1 MVAETEDMERQA
13 ISGASLDKGEA
24 KLSVVDMPD
33 VPGIAAKL
41 FGPLAER
48 GINVDMIVQS
58 VGANGLNTISFT
70 VPESDLKA
78 AMQTAQKVASE
89 LGASGVECA
98 PEIAKISAVG
108 VGMRSHSGVAARMF
122 KALGDAGIN
131 IHMISTSEIKISCV
145 VDASRGEEALR
156 VVHDAFE
163 LSKLTVEHG
172 TSQQ

>member
-1 MVAETEDMERQA
+1 MVAETEEMERHVV
-13 ISGASLDKGEA
+13 SGVSLDKGEA
-24 KLSVVDMPD
+24 KLSVLDVPD
-33 VPGIAAKL
+33 VPGTAAKL
-41 FGPLAER
+41 FGPLADR

-78 AMQTAQKVASE
+78 ALKTAKKIGAE
-89 LGASGVECA
+89 LGARGVECDPA
-98 PEIAKISAVG
+98 IAKISAVG

-122 KALGDAGIN
+122 QALGDAGIN

-156 VVHDAFE
+156 IVHDAFE
-163 LSKLTVEHG
+163 LSKLTVEQG
-172 TSQQ
+172 TGKS